1 MNFDV
6 FITYLTSEKRSS
18 PHTISAYQLD
28 LEQFSS
34 FCKSQYDINDAN
46 EVSASIIRTWLAG
59 LMEEGYSATSVHRKS
74 SSLNAWFRFLIK
86 LGEIE
91 KNPMKGLA
99 KPKIP
104 KRLPQYLEES
114 QTTELQIKFER
125 ADNNFSSIRNELLI
139 SLFYETGIRLSELMN
154 LRDRDIDFGLEQIKV
169 LGKRNKMRYVPVG
182 KRMTAQLQGYMDIRN
197 DLGLSTGEGWLF
209 VSDKGQ
215 KISKSL
221 VYSTVKTYLSTV
233 TTQSKRS
240 PHVLRHTFA
249 THMLNNGADLNVIKE
264 LLGHSSL
271 AATQV
276 YTHNSIEKLKGIHSK
291 LHPRSK

>member
-1 MNFDV
+1 MEDD
-6 FITYLTSEKRSS
+6 YS
-18 PHTISAYQLD
+18 PTTI
-28 LEQFSS
+28 
-34 FCKSQYDINDAN
+34 
-46 EVSASIIRTWLAG
+46 
-59 LMEEGYSATSVHRKS
+59 HRKS
-74 SSLNAWFRFLIK
+74 SSLNAWFKYLIK
-86 LGEIE
+86 LGEVE
-91 KNPMKGLA
+91 KNPMKGLS

-114 QTTELQIKFER
+114 QTVELQKNFQRSE
-125 ADNNFSSIRNELLI
+125 NTFSSVRNELLI
-139 SLFYETGIRLSELMN
+139 TLFYETGIRLSELMQ
-154 LRDRDIDFGLEQIKV
+154 LRDRDVDFSLEQIKV

-182 KRMTAQLQGYMDIRN
+182 KRMTAQIQQYMDMRN
-197 DLGLSTGEGWLF
+197 DLNLSDGEAWLI
-209 VSDKGQ
+209 VSDKGL

>member
-1 MNFDV
+1 MNFDS

-18 PHTISAYQLD
+18 PHTVSAYQLD
-28 LEQFSS
+28 LEQFST
-34 FCKSQYDINDAN
+34 FCRSQYEITSPH
-46 EVSASIIRTWLAG
+46 EVSPSIIRTWLAG
-59 LMEEGYSATSVHRKS
+59 LMEDDYSPTSIHRKS
-74 SSLNAWFRFLIK
+74 SSLNAWFRYLIK
-86 LGEIE
+86 LGELE
-91 KNPMKGLA
+91 KNPMKGLS

-104 KRLPQYLEES
+104 KRLPQYLEEN
-114 QTTELQIKFER
+114 QTLELQKNFQRSE
-125 ADNNFSSIRNELLI
+125 NTFSSVRNELLI
-139 SLFYETGIRLSELMN
+139 TLFYETGIRLSELMQ

-182 KRMTAQLQGYMDIRN
+182 KRMTSQIQQYMDMRN
-197 DLGLSTGEGWLF
+197 DLNLNHGEAWLF

-221 VYSTVKTYLSTV
+221 VYSTVKTYLSSV